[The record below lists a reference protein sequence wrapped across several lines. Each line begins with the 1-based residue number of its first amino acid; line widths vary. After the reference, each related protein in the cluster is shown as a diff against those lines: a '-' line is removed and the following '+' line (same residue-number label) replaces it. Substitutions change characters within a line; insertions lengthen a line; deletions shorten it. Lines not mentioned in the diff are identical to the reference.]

1 MNESPNF
8 SNVLK
13 TLPWYERAIASVAPR
28 IATERLRSRFERHAL
43 SYQAAV
49 ADRMYAPKTWGTPS
63 ESTTTQ
69 RDRVVMMWEAR
80 NLVENF
86 PPAKAAISKFGT
98 FLTPTEY
105 APATGNR
112 DYDALVSDWFH
123 TWCKRCDIT
132 GRHSFRKLVQLAV
145 EMRPADG
152 DCGMIIVRSGKD
164 LKLQLISADR
174 IGNPNSLTY
183 GDQDTNKP
191 HYYSGITTDSN
202 GKPMSYRVY
211 TVTQVG
217 QYLDPVEVPA
227 ENFLHYFDSF
237 RVDQYRGISDFHS
250 VARHAQMLKAI
261 LEAELAGVR
270 FASQNAAL
278 VFTERGQAASRN
290 IFTPQNGPVMSNG
303 ELPKH
308 EQSDIANIQYLY
320 SGDKVQV
327 MPSRPGASFQGFV
340 QEIMHEIA
348 LGLGGYPAGVLW
360 GTQDFKGPSVRA
372 EFAQADRVNNRH
384 QGILCDKLLDP
395 AKNAVI
401 LDAIARQELPMPPRL
416 PGETVEKAVLRA
428 TKGSFRFPP
437 RLTIDVGRESEAR
450 ISELNNG
457 AGSLQEIAADDGK
470 DAYTRL
476 EEKAQAAAWI
486 KTLSQKYNVP
496 ETAIILPG
504 GQLPNTP
511 SAAAAIGEQ
520 AGKAAANAQ
529 AESTQ
534 QKQTGPAESL
544 LDNALM
550 MAVDNGGYI
559 PTAAMAENARTALQ
573 VRQDKQPS
581 QRGMTAVG
589 IARARDISNRR
600 SLSIDTVKRI
610 KAYFDRHE
618 IDKDGQTWDQ
628 QGKGWQAWMGWGG
641 DEGRTWA
648 NRIVESNNRTLESDN
663 LKEEKKLNAK
673 TDRIKLARGEV
684 INFLMEAD
692 QTNLPKPGFLSKAEL
707 DDAHQAYS
715 TVVGNYRSKL
725 YNKLE
730 SELDQDQKAK

>member
-1 MNESPNF
+1 
-8 SNVLK
+8 
-13 TLPWYERAIASVAPR
+13 
-28 IATERLRSRFERHAL
+28 
-43 SYQAAV
+43 
-49 ADRMYAPKTWGTPS
+49 
-63 ESTTTQ
+63 
-69 RDRVVMMWEAR
+69 
-80 NLVENF
+80 
-86 PPAKAAISKFGT
+86 
-98 FLTPTEY
+98 
-105 APATGNR
+105 
-112 DYDALVSDWFH
+112 
-123 TWCKRCDIT
+123 
-132 GRHSFRKLVQLAV
+132 
-145 EMRPADG
+145 
-152 DCGMIIVRSGKD
+152 
-164 LKLQLISADR
+164 
-174 IGNPNSLTY
+174 
-183 GDQDTNKP
+183 
-191 HYYSGITTDSN
+191 
-202 GKPMSYRVY
+202 MSYRVY

-529 AESTQ
+529 KDSVGGGSGMGRNGSFVSDIANNPAVSGEIAQLNGAQITAVLGVLEELRIGNLDVASATALMTSTGMTSDSAARVAKAVGALP
-534 QKQTGPAESL
+534 KQEPAESL

-684 INFLMEAD
+684 INFLMEVD

>member
-1 MNESPNF
+1 MNQSPDF
-8 SNVLK
+8 TTVLK
-13 TLPWYERAIASVAPR
+13 NLPWYERAIAAVAPR
-28 IATERLRSRFERHAL
+28 AATERLRARFERHSL

-49 ADRMYAPKTWGTPS
+49 ADRLYAPKTWGTPS
-63 ESTTTQ
+63 ESTITQ

-86 PPAKAAISKFGT
+86 PPAKAAISRYGT

-112 DYDALVSDWFH
+112 DYDALVADWFH

-132 GRHSFRKLVQLAV
+132 GRHSFRKLIQLAV

-152 DCGMIIVRSGKD
+152 DCGMIIVRSGKE
-164 LKLQLISADR
+164 LKLQLVSSDR
-174 IGNPNSLTY
+174 IGNPNELTY
-183 GDQDTNKP
+183 GDQDPNKP
-191 HYYSGITTDSN
+191 HYYSGITTDAR
-202 GKPMSYRVY
+202 GKPVSYRIY
-211 TVTQVG
+211 TLTQVG
-217 QYLDPVEVPA
+217 NYLDPVEVPA
-227 ENFLHYFDSF
+227 ENFLHYFDPF

-250 VARHAQMLKAI
+250 VARHAQMLKGI

-290 IFTPQNGPVMSNG
+290 IFTPANAQPMSNG

-340 QEIMHEIA
+340 QEVMHEIA

-372 EFAQADRVNNRH
+372 EFAQADRVNSRH
-384 QGILCDKLLDP
+384 QGILCDKMLDP

-401 LDAIARQELPMPPRL
+401 LDAIARGELPLPPRAA
-416 PGETVEKAVLRA
+416 GETVEQAITRA
-428 TKGSFRFPP
+428 TRGSFRFPP
-437 RLTIDVGRESEAR
+437 RLTIDVGRESAAR

-457 AGSLQEIAADDGK
+457 AGSLQEIASEDGK

-486 KTLSQKYNVP
+486 KALAEKYDIP

-504 GQLPNTP
+504 GMLPSTP
-511 SAAAAIGEQ
+511 AAAAAIGEK
-520 AGKAAANAQ
+520 AGEDAAAAQ
-529 AESTQ
+529 AESVAQ
-534 QKQTGPAESL
+534 PAPQENA

-559 PTAAMAENARTALQ
+559 PTAAMAENAKRALK
-573 VRQDKQPS
+573 VRQEKPQS

-589 IARARDISNRR
+589 LARARDIQNRR
-600 SLSIDTVKRI
+600 SLSYDTVKRM
-610 KAYFDRHE
+610 KSYFDRHE
-618 IDKDGQTWDQ
+618 VDKDGETWDT
-628 QGKGWQAWMGWGG
+628 QGKGWQAWNGWGG

-648 NRIVESNNRTLESDN
+648 NRIVEAENR
-663 LKEEKKLNAK
+663 KEELKGGTK
-673 TDRIKLARGEV
+673 TDRMKAASGEV
-684 INFLMEAD
+684 IDFLLAVD
-692 QTNLPKPGFLSKAEL
+692 QTNLPKPGFLSKGEL
-707 DDAHQAYS
+707 DDAHKAYS
-715 TVVGNYRSKL
+715 SAVGNYRTKI
-725 YNKLE
+725 YDKLE
-730 SELDQDQKAK
+730 RELNQDQQAK